1 MPLLLLI
8 AFIVVPLVELAVIG
22 RVNDWLGLPA
32 TLALLLLDSVIGAV
46 LVKREGRR
54 AWLAFRTALTE
65 ARWPGDEVVQGALV
79 LVGGA
84 LLLTPGFV
92 TDAVGLAAVLPP
104 TRRLL
109 SRALRA
115 RLTPA
120 PVRLLRTTTGGARPG
135 SAPGGRRRSP
145 GRVPDDDVVEQRR
158 RRSHAEID
166 VEVVSVERD
175 GPEDGPAGSSGVLDR
190 PKG

>member
-1 MPLLLLI
+1 MPLLLL
-8 AFIVVPLVELAVIG
+8 AFVVVPLVELAVIG
-22 RVNDWLGLPA
+22 QVSDWLGLPW
-32 TLALLLLDSVIGAV
+32 TLALLLVDSLVGAV
-46 LVKREGRR
+46 LVKREGAR
-54 AWLAFRTALTE
+54 AWVAFRTALSE
-65 ARWPGDEVVQGALV
+65 ARWPGDEVAQGALV

-104 TRRLL
+104 TRAVL
-109 SRALRA
+109 SRLLRA

-120 PVRLLRTTTGGARPG
+120 PVKLLRTAAGGGQRSTSG
-135 SAPGGRRRSP
+135 SRGGSGRS
-145 GRVPDDDVVEQRR
+145 GKRDRDDDVL
-158 RRSHAEID
+158 D

-175 GPEDGPAGSSGVLDR
+175 VQEGPPEGPDASRGPLEG

>member
-1 MPLLLLI
+1 MPLLLLV

-32 TLALLLLDSVIGAV
+32 TLALLLLDSIIGAV

-54 AWLAFRTALTE
+54 AWLAFRTALAE

-109 SRALRA
+109 SRLLRD

-120 PVRLLRTTTGGARPG
+120 PVRLLRTASRGGAR
-135 SAPGGRRRSP
+135 R
-145 GRVPDDDVVEQRR
+145 DDDVL
-158 RRSHAEID
+158 D

-175 GPEDGPAGSSGVLDR
+175 GPEDGPGGSSGALDR